1 MTDDQ
6 PARRELG
13 RRLAAARKAGGYTQQ
28 ELAAVTRYSR
38 GTVSAAEVGGP
49 EVGRAFWMRCDLVLG
64 TGDAFALA
72 FDEVR
77 ARERGP
83 AAGLPA
89 EVAGARPGDPGRA
102 WHLLSCP
109 QAAAALA
116 GYRHLGWPVSR
127 RDGRLELAT
136 GEVVDALELPL
147 APGLLAATLWLH
159 SRGRADEAAGLPPL
173 PDPAQSLA
181 VITAGKRCFF
191 LVASGCCPWASGA
204 PARAGNSPVARAGN
218 PGRPAGDPGRAAG
231 DPGRAAGDP
240 GRAAEDPGRAAGDPG
255 RPAADPGRAAGAERG
270 GPVIRWHA
278 DGGRI
283 LVPPSRLPG
292 AGRAAWACLPALP
305 MVPPPPAALL
315 TLLATAA
322 ASASA
327 HPAALTLPGG
337 VRLVPA
343 SLESSSS

>member
-1 MTDDQ
+1 MTGSPDDQ

-83 AAGLPA
+83 ADGLPA
-89 EVAGARPGDPGRA
+89 DVAGTGPGDPGRA
-102 WHLLSCP
+102 RHLLSCP

-136 GEVVDALELPL
+136 GEVVDALELSL

-181 VITAGKRCFF
+181 VITAGNRCFF
-191 LVASGCCPWASGA
+191 LAASGCCPWAAGA
-204 PARAGNSPVARAGN
+204 PPRS
-218 PGRPAGDPGRAAG
+218 GDPALAG
-231 DPGRAAGDP
+231 AG
-240 GRAAEDPGRAAGDPG
+240 
-255 RPAADPGRAAGAERG
+255 DPGRAAGAERG

-278 DGGRI
+278 GGGRI

-292 AGRAAWACLPALP
+292 GGRAAWACLPGLP
-305 MVPPPPAALL
+305 MVPPPPAAVL
-315 TLLATAA
+315 TLLAAAA
-322 ASASA
+322 ASAIA

>member
-1 MTDDQ
+1 VRSTPVTDDQ

-64 TGDAFALA
+64 TGDGFALA

-77 ARERGP
+77 AREQGRAP
-83 AAGLPA
+83 GLPA
-89 EVAGARPGDPGRA
+89 DVTGAGPGDPGRA
-102 WHLLSCP
+102 RHLLSCP
-109 QAAAALA
+109 GPAEALA
-116 GYRHLGWPVSR
+116 GYRHLGWPVSG

-136 GEVVDALELPL
+136 GEVVDALELAL

-159 SRGRADEAAGLPPL
+159 SRGRADAAGGLPPL

-191 LVASGCCPWASGA
+191 LAASGCCPWAGDA
-204 PARAGNSPVARAGN
+204 
-218 PGRPAGDPGRAAG
+218 PGRAGDPGQVPGGERA
-231 DPGRAAGDP
+231 
-240 GRAAEDPGRAAGDPG
+240 
-255 RPAADPGRAAGAERG
+255 

-292 AGRAAWACLPALP
+292 GGRAAWACLPALP
-305 MVPPPPAALL
+305 MVPVPPAALL

-322 ASASA
+322 ASAGRHA
-327 HPAALTLPGG
+327 AALTLPGG

-343 SLESSSS
+343 SRLGSSSS

>member
-1 MTDDQ
+1 VTDDP

-64 TGDAFALA
+64 TGDTFAMA

-77 ARERGP
+77 TRERGGAGQP
-83 AAGLPA
+83 AD
-89 EVAGARPGDPGRA
+89 VAGAGPGDPCRA
-102 WHLLSCP
+102 RHLLSCP
-109 QAAAALA
+109 GTTEALA
-116 GYRHLGWPVSR
+116 GYRHLGWPVSG

-159 SRGRADEAAGLPPL
+159 SRGRADEAGGLPPL

-191 LVASGCCPWASGA
+191 LAASGCCPWAFDAPGRPGD
-204 PARAGNSPVARAGN
+204 PARA
-218 PGRPAGDPGRAAG
+218 PA
-231 DPGRAAGDP
+231 
-240 GRAAEDPGRAAGDPG
+240 E
-255 RPAADPGRAAGAERG
+255 ERG

-292 AGRAAWACLPALP
+292 GGRAAWACLPALP
-305 MVPPPPAALL
+305 MVPVPPAALL

-322 ASASA
+322 ASAGRHA
-327 HPAALTLPGG
+327 AALTLPGG

-343 SLESSSS
+343 SGLEWSSS

>member
-1 MTDDQ
+1 MTDSPSDDQ

-89 EVAGARPGDPGRA
+89 EMAGAGPGDPGRA
-102 WHLLSCP
+102 RHLLSCP
-109 QAAAALA
+109 QASAALA

-127 RDGRLELAT
+127 RDGRLELAA

-191 LVASGCCPWASGA
+191 LVASGCCPWAAGA
-204 PARAGNSPVARAGN
+204 PAR
-218 PGRPAGDPGRAAG
+218 
-231 DPGRAAGDP
+231 
-240 GRAAEDPGRAAGDPG
+240 AGDPG
-255 RPAADPGRAAGAERG
+255 RPAGDPGRAAGAERG

-292 AGRAAWACLPALP
+292 GGRAAWACLPALP

>member
-77 ARERGP
+77 ARERGR
-83 AAGLPA
+83 ASGLPA
-89 EVAGARPGDPGRA
+89 DVAGAGPGDPGRA
-102 WHLLSCP
+102 RHLLAC
-109 QAAAALA
+109 AGTAEALA
-116 GYRHLGWPVSR
+116 GYRDLGWPASGR
-127 RDGRLELAT
+127 NGRLELTT

-147 APGLLAATLWLH
+147 GPGLLAATLWLH
-159 SRGRADEAAGLPPL
+159 SRGRPDEAGGLPPL

-191 LVASGCCPWASGA
+191 LAASGCCPWAGDA
-204 PARAGNSPVARAGN
+204 PAR
-218 PGRPAGDPGRAAG
+218 AGDPGRA
-231 DPGRAAGDP
+231 PG
-240 GRAAEDPGRAAGDPG
+240 E
-255 RPAADPGRAAGAERG
+255 ERG

-292 AGRAAWACLPALP
+292 GGRAAWACLPALP
-305 MVPPPPAALL
+305 MVPVPPAALL

-322 ASASA
+322 ASASR
-327 HPAALTLPGG
+327 HDAALTLPGG

-343 SLESSSS
+343 SRLESSAP

>member
-1 MTDDQ
+1 
-6 PARRELG
+6 
-13 RRLAAARKAGGYTQQ
+13 
-28 ELAAVTRYSR
+28 
-38 GTVSAAEVGGP
+38 
-49 EVGRAFWMRCDLVLG
+49 
-64 TGDAFALA
+64 
-72 FDEVR
+72 
-77 ARERGP
+77 
-83 AAGLPA
+83 
-89 EVAGARPGDPGRA
+89 
-102 WHLLSCP
+102 
-109 QAAAALA
+109 
-116 GYRHLGWPVSR
+116 
-127 RDGRLELAT
+127 
-136 GEVVDALELPL
+136 VDALELPL

-204 PARAGNSPVARAGN
+204 PARAGNSPVAQAGN
-218 PGRPAGDPGRAAG
+218 PGRPAGDPGRA
-231 DPGRAAGDP
+231 
-240 GRAAEDPGRAAGDPG
+240 
-255 RPAADPGRAAGAERG
+255 AADPGRAAGAERG

-292 AGRAAWACLPALP
+292 GGRAAWACLPALP

-322 ASASA
+322 AAASA

>member
-77 ARERGP
+77 ARERGR
-83 AAGLPA
+83 AFGLPA
-89 EVAGARPGDPGRA
+89 DVAGAGPGDPCRVR
-102 WHLLSCP
+102 HLLSCP
-109 QAAAALA
+109 GPAEALA
-116 GYRHLGWPVSR
+116 GYRHLGWPVSG
-127 RDGRLELAT
+127 RDGRLELTT

-159 SRGRADEAAGLPPL
+159 SRGRADEARGLPPL

-191 LVASGCCPWASGA
+191 LAASGCCPWAGDA
-204 PARAGNSPVARAGN
+204 
-218 PGRPAGDPGRAAG
+218 PGRAGDPGQVPGGERA
-231 DPGRAAGDP
+231 
-240 GRAAEDPGRAAGDPG
+240 
-255 RPAADPGRAAGAERG
+255 

-292 AGRAAWACLPALP
+292 GGRAAWACLPALP
-305 MVPPPPAALL
+305 MVPVPPAALL

-322 ASASA
+322 ASAGRHA
-327 HPAALTLPGG
+327 AALTLPGG

-343 SLESSSS
+343 SGLEWSSS